1 MFMATLA
8 QDSVQNVLQVVSDL
22 RGETSTNTD
31 AVRIRAVSRAERD
44 FARRRF
50 WRTHLLVGQTT
61 TGDGLA
67 TSFTVGSTLYPMRFK
82 GLVSLFV
89 DGTDIQN
96 RYDLVD
102 SPTFQTRYNADHTD
116 QIAYEW
122 YDAAN
127 DAWKVRINPI
137 VPNGDVITYSYYW
150 EPPKRTST
158 SDVVV
163 CPNMD
168 ILARLAMAYIY
179 EGEDEPDKAQDNFRL
194 AEQLID
200 EAAGT
205 EDAPAIGTLIAMDAI
220 ENDGKQRGVGTY

>member
-1 MFMATLA
+1 MATL
-8 QDSVQNVLQVVSDL
+8 QSDTVQNVLQIVSDL

-44 FARRRF
+44 FALRHF
-50 WRTHLLVGQTT
+50 FRTHLLIDQTT
-61 TGDGLA
+61 TGDG
-67 TSFTVGSTLYPMRFK
+67 SNSNFTIGSTAYPMRFK
-82 GLVSLFV
+82 GLAELYVG
-89 DGTDIQN
+89 GTTSDK

-102 SPTFQTRYNADHTD
+102 APTFRTRYNANNADL
-116 QIAYEW
+116 IAYEW

-127 DAWKVRINPI
+127 DAWKVKINPT
-137 VPNGDVITYSYYW
+137 PENGVTITYSYYW
-150 EPPKRTST
+150 EPPKRTAT

-179 EGEDEPDKAQDNFRL
+179 EGEDEPQKAQDNFAL

-200 EAAGT
+200 EVLGQET
-205 EDAPAIGTLIAMDAI
+205 SPAIGTRIAMDAI
-220 ENDGKQRGVGTY
+220 ENDGKPRGLGTY